1 MSAAARD
8 TPSPSSFP
16 LSISSASTEQ
26 TRFIGARLGALL
38 SSGEVVLLGG
48 ELGAG
53 KTTLTQ
59 GLARGLGVKEQV
71 TSPTFTLIRC
81 YDSGPGQ
88 LKLLHADM
96 YRLENVQE
104 IIDLGLPELLEE
116 GAVAVVEWGEQ
127 AAPALPPD
135 YLEIQLEFVEGEG
148 SEDQRRLRL
157 RPMGSRWAARFAGLR
172 RSLVPEIDLDPGPES
187 GFDPGAPA

>member
-1 MSAAARD
+1 MSQAARD

-16 LSISSASTEQ
+16 LSISSTSTEQ
-26 TRFIGARLGALL
+26 TRAIGARLGALL
-38 SSGEVVLLGG
+38 GSGDVVLLGG

-59 GLARGLGVKEQV
+59 GLALGLGVKEQV
-71 TSPTFTLIRC
+71 TSPTFTLVRC

-96 YRLENVQE
+96 YRLENLQE

-127 AAPALPPD
+127 AAPALLPD
-135 YLEIQLEFVEGEG
+135 YLEIQLEFAEGDG
-148 SEDQRRLRL
+148 CEDQRRLLL

-172 RSLVPEIDLDPGPES
+172 RSLMPDAGLDAGLDAGGPT
-187 GFDPGAPA
+187 